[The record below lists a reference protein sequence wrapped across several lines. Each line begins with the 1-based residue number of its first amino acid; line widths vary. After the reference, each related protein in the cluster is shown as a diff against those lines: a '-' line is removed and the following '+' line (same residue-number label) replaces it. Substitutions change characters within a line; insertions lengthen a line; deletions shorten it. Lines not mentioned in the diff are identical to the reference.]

1 MRRTLKVAGLV
12 LLGVALSAA
21 GFAAWYQWGRTSDS
35 LTQVANTAEYTDSFA
50 GMTITKCEINQS
62 GTKAVAYGSFQRH
75 PLTARAIGMA
85 VYNAKGN
92 ILGYAYDNY
101 PDTSTGAYWQLD
113 AHILQGLG
121 SVTVCRVGF
130 VNYIAHPLHP

>member
-1 MRRTLKVAGLV
+1 MEV
-12 LLGVALSAA
+12 
-21 GFAAWYQWGRTSDS
+21 
-35 LTQVANTAEYTDSFA
+35 
-50 GMTITKCEINQS
+50 
-62 GTKAVAYGSFQRH
+62 QRH
-75 PLTARAIGMA
+75 PPQARAIGMA

-130 VNYIAHPLHP
+130 VNYIAHPLHL